1 MARAYG
7 FVEYGGPETQQLL
20 DVDVPVPGPG
30 QLLVAV
36 RAAGVNPADWKVRSG
51 TRRNSIAVHFPAVLG
66 REVAGVVQA
75 VGGNTVADFAVGD
88 AVFGATATGFGGYAE
103 YTLVD
108 AAAAAHKP
116 EAVSYEVA
124 ATLPVAAGTALDIAE
139 HLGIVDADTVL
150 VLGAGGGVGSALT
163 QLAHAAG
170 AAVLGVASAGKRDA
184 VESCGGVWIESGP
197 GFDMRVAAAT
207 ERCGAVTA
215 IVDLVGGEVLERAVT
230 LTRAPERVV
239 SVADPARAEAL
250 GGSGITRRRT
260 REVFDR
266 IASLVVRGILDPR
279 VERTFPL
286 SDAGSALAL
295 VESGHAGGKVVVTV
309 P

>member
-7 FVEYGGPETQQLL
+7 FVEYGGPETQQLF
-20 DVDVPVPGPG
+20 DTPVPSPGPG

-51 TRRNSIAVHFPAVLG
+51 QRRNSVTVRFPAVLG
-66 REVAGVVQA
+66 REVAGVVEA
-75 VGGNTVADFAVGD
+75 AGPDAGFTAGD
-88 AVFGATATGFGGYAE
+88 AVFGATAEGHGGYAE

-108 AAAAAHKP
+108 ARAAAHKP
-116 EAVSYEVA
+116 GSVPFEVA
-124 ATLPVAAGTALDIAE
+124 ATLPVAAGTAFDIVE
-139 HLGIVDADTVL
+139 HLDIVDADTVL
-150 VLGAGGGVGSALT
+150 VLGAGGGVGTATT

-170 AAVLGVASAGKRDA
+170 AAVLGVASAGKRDL
-184 VESCGGVWIESGP
+184 VESCGGLWIESGA
-197 GFDMRVAAAT
+197 GFGERVAAAA

-215 IVDLVGGEVLERAVT
+215 VVDLVGGDVLERAVA

-239 SVADPARAEAL
+239 SVADPSRAQVL

-260 REVFDR
+260 RAVFEQVAELVERGVLTPR
-266 IASLVVRGILDPR
+266 I
-279 VERTFPL
+279 ERTFPL
-286 SDAGSALAL
+286 GEAGRALEL
-295 VESGHAGGKVVVTV
+295 VESGHADGKVVVTV